1 MKFLRSKAAV
11 IAIALVSVMCL
22 SAAVIAVDVSVFML
36 KKRDRTID
44 VQPQQPVSNNMQ
56 PVKADELKECVF
68 FFNGQKIKGLRTYT
82 YADEFVFV
90 PIDFI
95 LQKIGVSFEYFSPD
109 DTFQFE
115 IGGQK
120 AVFKLGSNEFTFGS
134 SIFDMHCSP
143 VAAKNSILVPIE
155 AFSHIPGFETDIY
168 GDSETAF
175 INYYPDY
182 MKKTENVRILRL
194 VNGLGGIYDMEGNK
208 LYWSDPGEREGID
221 TVSRD
226 PEGIKYLLK
235 AGESSYIIEAQGNEY
250 PAPVNVSR
258 EAGWSADGKYLYW
271 VDREKK
277 LSYIYDI
284 KTALTK
290 KLGDY
295 YFRIE
300 RDNVQKSVQSGY
312 DQNSVLYDYKKA
324 SLYRRVVLTNPMHEG
339 KYAFIE
345 RKGKTVLQGYVA
357 YSPDRERVLY
367 YKNGEGYYVSVV
379 DGTRH
384 IFLGEYVSAEWVNN
398 DKITLTD
405 NRGVYLFDISD
416 KMKLNV
422 EKLWRKVGHAPDGD
436 VLFTVGNLL
445 MCEADGEERP
455 VLQLPW
461 VCDNVLRLSE
471 EGLYIA
477 VSSEEDGVYYINKDK
492 LTNICAASELLTSG
506 GLFGEKGVE
515 EAISRA
521 QDGKHTAVLVN
532 RGGFLGLSIIA
543 DASSDIT
550 EITLNYKI
558 DSVEAAG
565 RISSKWI
572 SDTCLLIYFKDR
584 AWLVDTEK
592 DVKIYRWDE
601 KKQSTIEGAWVLF

>member
-1 MKFLRSKAAV
+1 MKFLRSKAAF

-22 SAAVIAVDVSVFML
+22 AAAVIAVDVSVFML
-36 KKRDRTID
+36 KRRDRTIA
-44 VQPQQPVSNNMQ
+44 VQPQQPVSNNVQ
-56 PVKADELKECVF
+56 PVRADELKECVF
-68 FFNGQKIKGLRTYT
+68 FFNGQKINVLTTYT
-82 YADEFVFV
+82 YAGEFVFV
-90 PIDFI
+90 PIDLI
-95 LQKIGVSFEYFSPD
+95 LRKIGVGFEYFSPD

-115 IGGQK
+115 IAGQK
-120 AVFKLGSNEFTFGS
+120 AVFKLGSNEFTFGD

-155 AFSHIPGFETDIY
+155 AFSHIPGFETDVY
-168 GDSETAF
+168 GESETAF

-182 MKKTENVRILRL
+182 MKKAENVRVLRL
-194 VNGLGGIYDMEGNK
+194 VNGLGGIYDMEGNE
-208 LYWSDPGEREGID
+208 LYWSAPGEREGID
-221 TVSRD
+221 SISRD
-226 PEGIKYLLK
+226 AEGIKYLLK
-235 AGESSYIIEAQGNEY
+235 AGESSYIIESRGNGY
-250 PAPVNVSR
+250 PASVNVSP

-271 VDREKK
+271 IDYEKK

-300 RDNVQKSVQSGY
+300 RDNVQKSVQPEY
-312 DQNSVLYDYKKA
+312 AQNSVLYDYKKA
-324 SLYRRVVLTNPMHEG
+324 SLYRRAVFTNAMHEG

-357 YSPDRERVLY
+357 YSPDRQRVLY

-384 IFLGEYVSAEWVNN
+384 IFLGEYVSAVWVNN
-398 DKITLTD
+398 DKITLSD

-422 EKLWRKVGHAPDGD
+422 EKLWRKVGQAPNGD

-445 MCEADGEERP
+445 MCEANGEEKP

-461 VCDNVLRLSE
+461 ACDSVLRLSE

-477 VSSEEDGVYYINKDK
+477 VSSEEDSVYYINKDK
-492 LTNICAASELLTSG
+492 LTNICAASELLIPG
-506 GLFGEKGVE
+506 GLLGEKGAE

-521 QDGKHTAVLVN
+521 KGGKRTAVLVN
-532 RGGFLGLSIIA
+532 RGGFLGLNIIEE
-543 DASSDIT
+543 ASSDIT
-550 EITLNYKI
+550 EITLNYRT
-558 DSVEAAG
+558 DSGEAAG
-565 RISSKWI
+565 RISSKWL
-572 SDTCLLIYFKDR
+572 SDTRLLIYLKDR
-584 AWLVDTEK
+584 AWLVDTEN